1 MFYWILLAL
10 AIIAEITG
18 TLSMKW
24 ASVSGGHTGFILML
38 AMIAL
43 SYIFLAFAV
52 KKIALGVAYA
62 LWEGIGILLI
72 TLFSVLLFDE
82 SLSLLKIA
90 GLTTLVIGIV
100 LIKSGTQKKR
110 LPSRRWPM
118 QQFEWIH
125 AARLAIAIVLEII
138 ANVFLKFS
146 DGFRRKIYGILSLA
160 AVLGAFSALSQ
171 AVKGIDLSVAY
182 ALWGGF
188 GIAATIAA
196 GWVLFGQ
203 RLNNKGWA
211 GVILLVAG
219 MVLIKLA

>member
-90 GLTTLVIGIV
+90 GLTTLVSTSRSTYWRIGATRASRAE
-100 LIKSGTQKKR
+100 LRRGTRGRKLR
-110 LPSRRWPM
+110 IRPSASRSR
-118 QQFEWIH
+118 
-125 AARLAIAIVLEII
+125 
-138 ANVFLKFS
+138 
-146 DGFRRKIYGILSLA
+146 
-160 AVLGAFSALSQ
+160 
-171 AVKGIDLSVAY
+171 
-182 ALWGGF
+182 
-188 GIAATIAA
+188 
-196 GWVLFGQ
+196 
-203 RLNNKGWA
+203 
-211 GVILLVAG
+211 
-219 MVLIKLA
+219 

>member
-10 AIIAEITG
+10 AIVAEITG

-24 ASVSGGHTGFILML
+24 ASISGGHTGYILML

-90 GLTTLVIGIV
+90 GLTTLVVGIV

-110 LPSRRWPM
+110 RRSRRWLM

-125 AARLAIAIVLEII
+125 AAWLAIAIVLEII

-146 DGFRRKIYGILSLA
+146 DGFRRKVYGILSLA